1 MDVTS
6 QAVSATESEFIGPRH
21 VMKTS
26 AAVDVV
32 VESTWQCP
40 GIHMT

>member
-1 MDVTS
+1 MDVTL
-6 QAVSATESEFIGPRH
+6 QAVSAIDSEFIGLRH
-21 VMKTS
+21 VMKTTS
-26 AAVDVV
+26 AVDVV